1 MSKLKTMYARSAV
14 PLYIQIASALRQ
26 RIESGYWQPRQKI
39 STLEELEREFE
50 VARVTVRL
58 AIELLENEGL
68 VHRQQGRGTFVADK
82 VQNKH
87 WLRLET
93 SWESLIAPIKSNV
106 PKIIKVGNP
115 PATPTLTEDDGK
127 FAQEYVFL
135 RSVQLKNDTPYAV
148 VNLHLDRRIYDRDPG
163 AFQTHTALPVL
174 ANLEGI
180 EIAHAH
186 QTLVIG
192 TADPDTASLL
202 QVPLGAPT
210 AECRCVVKNR
220 EGVAIYLA
228 DIIYRND
235 CIKLHIDLFGR
246 SKPRTK
252 PVADAGAAARFR
264 TGRDQRRSRRAGGRK
279 TTH

>member
-14 PLYIQIASALRQ
+14 SLYIQIASALRH
-26 RIESGYWQPRQKI
+26 RIESGYWLPGQKI

-58 AIELLENEGL
+58 AIELLEKEGL
-68 VHRQQGRGTFVADK
+68 LHRQQGRGTFVADK
-82 VQNKH
+82 VQNRH
-87 WLRLET
+87 WLKLET

-106 PKIIKVGNP
+106 PKMIKVDNP
-115 PATPTLTEDDGK
+115 PGSPTLTEDDGEP
-127 FAQEYVFL
+127 AHEYVFL

-148 VNLHLDRRIYDRDPG
+148 VNLHLDRKIYDQEPE
-163 AFQTHTALPVL
+163 AFRTHTALPVL
-174 ANLEGI
+174 ASLDGI
-180 EIAHAH
+180 EIGHAH

-220 EGVAIYLA
+220 EGVALYVA
-228 DIIYRND
+228 DITYRND
-235 CIKLHIDLFGR
+235 CVKLYIDLFGR
-246 SKPRTK
+246 AKSRVKAVAALPAAPR
-252 PVADAGAAARFR
+252 PRNG
-264 TGRDQRRSRRAGGRK
+264 GRSRRRGKA
-279 TTH
+279 TH